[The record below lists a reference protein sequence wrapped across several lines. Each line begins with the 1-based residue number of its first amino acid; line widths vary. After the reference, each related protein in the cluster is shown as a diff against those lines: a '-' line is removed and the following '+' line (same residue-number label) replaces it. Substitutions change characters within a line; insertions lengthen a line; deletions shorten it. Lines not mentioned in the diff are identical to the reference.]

1 MIIKYCPSL
10 LRPVIH
16 EICLHYCIHVLFYV
30 VVWVNTFK
38 TRLCVLFSLQ
48 YFFSFSY
55 LFVCQE
61 QLLHTTNIHYST
73 NILELEHS
81 NHQIREFFTIHL
93 FTLYCKID
101 LNSQTN
107 VNFNVHLMSKLRII
121 NFY

>member
-16 EICLHYCIHVLFYV
+16 ETCLHYCIHVLFYV

-61 QLLHTTNIHYST
+61 QLLYTTNIHYST
-73 NILELEHS
+73 NIQELEYS
-81 NHQIREFFTIHL
+81 NHQILELYEALIS
-93 FTLYCKID
+93 LYCKIE
-101 LNSQTN
+101 LHSQIN
-107 VNFNVHLMSKLRII
+107 VNFNVYLMSKLRII